1 MAAWRP
7 LKLSSSAGAQLPPF
21 LISSEFNDDSYLVQ
35 LSDLTNTWVESVDR
49 DAIIERSREGNTSI
63 DPSEDEDQLSIFLEK
78 IRLGLAGG
86 IDTSLSLQVGPEIGD
101 DLSPS
106 LLLHVTIPLPGGLK
120 DLEWRYELALQT
132 PKETVDKLLIP
143 SLIALQ
149 EKKKE
154 VEKLVELLE
163 EKDAVIQKLVDTLEN
178 QGNDLG
184 IIFHQVAGRP
194 GKKIDRK
201 KASEKIQG
209 LKIFDVEAWKQKSES
224 DKPDDKW
231 ELLHN
236 VFGGNDISPNLSKA
250 DRFDKEDRNY
260 NWWKNMQGKRVGTS
274 GSKPAINATGLSRR
288 RIQQEH
294 TQSEDDFQVQST
306 PPHLS
311 RPKAKPDVSMD
322 DSTEEDDDDDD
333 LDAPSQRSSVPDNLS
348 ISQARAPS
356 PDRTLS
362 PSPSPPRVKPLVK
375 LGTKRKVP
383 TPTPPSENAD
393 DATEDDEPIPA
404 ILHST
409 NAIDDNYNDND
420 TTDDDAPSS
429 SPPKR
434 HQTPKTSPAEK
445 GKLGKIGGKKAPSPS
460 PEPESE
466 PDPEPIAE
474 PEATK
479 VRPKRG
485 ILGKIGGKKKGT
497 VTIPEIDSQNSVS
510 PKKKLGTIGG
520 KKAATGGASQRE
532 DTPDEVS
539 RGRERA
545 LTIETEKSKEKTP
558 PPRETSEER
567 ADKKR
572 AILKKE
578 LEAKVR
584 RQLKRKGSFEGRTR
598 G

>member
-7 LKLSSSAGAQLPPF
+7 LKLSNSADAQLPFF
-21 LISSEFNDDSYLVQ
+21 LISCEFNNDSYLVQ
-35 LSDLTNTWVESVDR
+35 LTDLTNTWIESVDR
-49 DAIIERSREGNTSI
+49 DAIIDRSREGNTSI
-63 DPSEDEDQLSIFLEK
+63 DPSEDEDQLAIFLEK
-78 IRLGLAGG
+78 IRLGLTGEK
-86 IDTSLSLQVGPEIGD
+86 DTSLSLQVGPEIRD

-106 LLLHVTIPLPGGLK
+106 LLLDVTIQLPGGLK

-132 PKETVDKLLIP
+132 PKETVDKLLLP

-154 VEKLVELLE
+154 VEELVELLE
-163 EKDAVIQKLVDTLEN
+163 EKDAVIQKLVDTLES
-178 QGNDLG
+178 QGTDLG
-184 IIFHQVAGRP
+184 TIFHQVAGRP

-209 LKIFDVEAWKQKSES
+209 LKIFDVEAWKQKSGS
-224 DKPDDKW
+224 DEPDDKW
-231 ELLHN
+231 ELLNN
-236 VFGGNDISPNLSKA
+236 VFGGNNISPNLPKA
-250 DRFDKEDRNY
+250 NSFDKDDRKY
-260 NWWKNMQGKRVGTS
+260 NWWENLQGKRVGTS
-274 GSKPAINATGLSRR
+274 GSKPATNATGSSRR

-311 RPKAKPDVSMD
+311 RHKAKPDVSMD

-333 LDAPSQRSSVPDNLS
+333 LDAPSQRSRVPDNLS
-348 ISQARAPS
+348 ILQARAPS
-356 PDRTLS
+356 PDRSL
-362 PSPSPPRVKPLVK
+362 SPSPPRVKPLIK

-383 TPTPPSENAD
+383 TPTPPSENAGD
-393 DATEDDEPIPA
+393 TTEDDEPILA
-404 ILHST
+404 SLHYT
-409 NAIDDNYNDND
+409 NAIDNNDNDND
-420 TTDDDAPSS
+420 TTDDDAPF
-429 SPPKR
+429 SPPSKR
-434 HQTPKTSPAEK
+434 QQTPKTLPAKQK
-445 GKLGKIGGKKAPSPS
+445 GKLGKVGGKKAPSPS

-466 PDPEPIAE
+466 PDPEPMIE
-474 PEATK
+474 PEASK

-485 ILGKIGGKKKGT
+485 MLGKIGGRKKET
-497 VTIPEIDSQNSVS
+497 ASIPEIDSQNSIS

-520 KKAATGGASQRE
+520 KKAATGGASQKE
-532 DTPDEVS
+532 DTPDEVN

-545 LTIETEKSKEKTP
+545 LTTEEIEKSKEKTP

-578 LEAKVR
+578 LEAKSKVPAKK
-584 RQLKRKGSFEGRTR
+584 KRKF
-598 G
+598 

>member
-7 LKLSSSAGAQLPPF
+7 LKLSNSVGAQPPPF
-21 LISSEFNDDSYLVQ
+21 LISSKFNNDSYLVQ
-35 LSDLTNTWVESVDR
+35 LTDLTNTWVESVDR

-78 IRLGLAGG
+78 IGLGLAGG
-86 IDTSLSLQVGPEIGD
+86 NDTSLSLQVGPEIGD
-101 DLSPS
+101 ISPS
-106 LLLHVTIPLPGGLK
+106 LLLHVTTQLPGGLK

-132 PKETVDKLLIP
+132 STETVDKLLLP

-154 VEKLVELLE
+154 VGELVELLE

-178 QGNDLG
+178 QGTDLG
-184 IIFHQVAGRP
+184 TIFHQVAGRP

-209 LKIFDVEAWKQKSES
+209 LRIFDVEAWKQKPGS

-231 ELLHN
+231 ELLNN
-236 VFGGNDISPNLSKA
+236 VFGGNDISPNISKA
-250 DRFDKEDRNY
+250 DSLGKEDRKH
-260 NWWKNMQGKRVGTS
+260 NWWEHMQGKTVGTL
-274 GSKPAINATGLSRR
+274 GSKLATNATGSSWRST
-288 RIQQEH
+288 QQEH
-294 TQSEDDFQVQST
+294 TQHEDDFQVQST

-311 RPKAKPDVSMD
+311 RTRAKPDVSMD
-322 DSTEEDDDDDD
+322 DSTDDDDDDD
-333 LDAPSQRSSVPDNLS
+333 LDAPSQRSRVPDNLS

-356 PDRTLS
+356 PDRTL
-362 PSPSPPRVKPLVK
+362 SPSPPRVKPLVK

-393 DATEDDEPIPA
+393 DTTEDEGPIPDS
-404 ILHST
+404 LHST
-409 NAIDDNYNDND
+409 NAINNNDNDND
-420 TTDDDAPSS
+420 TTDDDAPSPP
-429 SPPKR
+429 PPKR
-434 HQTPKTSPAEK
+434 QQTPKASPAKQK
-445 GKLGKIGGKKAPSPS
+445 GKLGKIGGKKAS

-466 PDPEPIAE
+466 PEPEPIVE
-474 PEATK
+474 PEAIK

-485 ILGKIGGKKKGT
+485 MLGKIGGKKKET
-497 VTIPEIDSQNSVS
+497 ASIPDIDSQSSVS

-520 KKAATGGASQRE
+520 KKTVIEGASQEE
-532 DTPDEVS
+532 DIPDEVN
-539 RGRERA
+539 RGRGRA
-545 LTIETEKSKEKTP
+545 LTTEEMEKSREKTP

-578 LEAKVR
+578 LEAKSKAPAKK
-584 RQLKRKGSFEGRTR
+584 KRKF
-598 G
+598 